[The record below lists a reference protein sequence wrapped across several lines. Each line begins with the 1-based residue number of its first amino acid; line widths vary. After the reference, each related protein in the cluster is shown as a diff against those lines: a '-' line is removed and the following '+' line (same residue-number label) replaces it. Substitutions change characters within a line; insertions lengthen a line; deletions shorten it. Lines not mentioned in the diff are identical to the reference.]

1 MLSWLDPFLLPVHHL
16 IDGASPWLPMPL
28 IIVLLT
34 VVVRL
39 ALHPLNRATFRAG
52 LHRQRIAPQ
61 LREVRTKHGK
71 DPERLQRELLEL
83 HRREGVSPAAGCLP
97 ALVQLPVIMIVYR
110 LFAAPQIAGTANALL
125 HHTLMGVP
133 MTAHAA
139 TAGAGLPVFLALIA
153 LSLLVAYLTMRQTRT
168 QLIAPAEGGDPRQV
182 EIAQTMNKVVPWMS
196 FGSVI
201 AVVVMPLGTGLYLVT
216 SALWTLLERSAVR
229 RTVTV

>member
-1 MLSWLDPFLLPVHHL
+1 MFSWIDPFLLPLHHL
-16 IDGASPWLPMPL
+16 IDATAAWLPMSVV
-28 IIVLLT
+28 IVLLT
-34 VVVRL
+34 VLVRL
-39 ALHPLNRATFRAG
+39 LMHPLNRATYRAT
-52 LHRQRIAPQ
+52 LHRQRIAPMVAQ
-61 LREVRTKHGK
+61 VRSRHGK
-71 DPERLQRELLEL
+71 NPEWLQRELLEL
-83 HRREGVSPAAGCLP
+83 HQREGVSPVAGCLP
-97 ALVQLPVIMIVYR
+97 ALVQLPVFGLVYR
-110 LFAAPQIAGTANALL
+110 LFAAPQLAGTTNALL

-153 LSLLVAYLTMRQTRT
+153 ISLLVAYLTMRQTRAH
-168 QLIAPAEGGDPRQV
+168 LVAPAEGGEPRQV

-216 SALWTLLERSAVR
+216 SALWTLLERYAVR